1 MKTNR
6 DEPKSKEA
14 KRMEQ
19 IAFIME
25 HWDELPERL
34 QGKFEGT
41 ISAASDFVNQKKKR
55 KEKQV

>member
-1 MKTNR
+1 MKKHR
-6 DEPKSKEA
+6 EVPKTKQQ

-34 QGKFEGT
+34 QGRFEGT
-41 ISAASDFVNQKKKR
+41 LSVTQDFLKGEVNND
-55 KEKQV
+55 